1 MLSLMKIRLE
11 GTKEEIRQLENLV
24 NHGLIATGRKVKTIS
39 KFYPDRQNSTEILNG
54 VSENTGRIYVEI
66 I

>member
-1 MLSLMKIRLE
+1 MKIRLE
-11 GTKEEIRQLENLV
+11 GTEKEISQLKNLV
-24 NHGLIATGRKVKTIS
+24 NHGMIATGRRVKSIS

-54 VSENTGRIYVEI
+54 VSEKTGRIYVEI